1 MIKRSVAGLTHGVSA
16 AVSLARHPLATAANA
31 AGLVKGTVQT
41 AHGLV
46 RGNTGDKSSS
56 PGTETKTATDFA
68 APAAPEKAATE
79 KPVVDE
85 VEEFEAHEPQVVLKP
100 VPTIDELPEPVVIY
114 ADDSTDTSTGASTEV
129 PPAADLSE
137 SDEPEAEV
145 VWTSE
150 STGADR
156 A

>member
-1 MIKRSVAGLTHGVSA
+1 MTIKRTVAGLTHGVSA
-16 AVSLARHPLATAANA
+16 AVSLARHPLSTAANA

-46 RGNTGDKSSS
+46 KGRTAE
-56 PGTETKTATDFA
+56 ETREAEADSA
-68 APAAPEKAATE
+68 VPEAPVEDSVEVP
-79 KPVVDE
+79 
-85 VEEFEAHEPQVVLKP
+85 VEETVESHEPQVVLKP
-100 VPTIDELPEPVVIY
+100 VPTIDELPEPIVIY
-114 ADDSTDTSTGASTEV
+114 ADD
-129 PPAADLSE
+129 AADESAPVEEPSVSE

-150 STGADR
+150 STEEPQADR